1 MKTYSGP
8 QANQRRKKWS
18 FLLPLA
24 VAMVFCAEILFMCRL
39 DMAKN
44 ADVVENWTTSFFQP
58 RSLDGDVARD
68 ITRDVVEVNS
78 RDEVEMSACEKWLEK
93 EDAVQYARDFDK
105 EPVLV
110 TGKPKVGV
118 FFFFFWFGIWLSMD
132 RIW

>member
-1 MKTYSGP
+1 MKTYLGP

-24 VAMVFCAEILFMCRL
+24 VSMVFCAEILFMSRL

-58 RSLDGDVARD
+58 RSLEGDVAVD
-68 ITRDVVEVNS
+68 ITRDVIEVNI
-78 RDEVEMSACEKWLEK
+78 RDEVEISACEKWLLK
-93 EDAVQYARDFDK
+93 EDAIPYARDFDK

-118 FFFFFWFGIWLSMD
+118 LLILFEIWFFMD
-132 RIW
+132 